1 MSYCLN
7 PECPSPENPDT
18 DFYCTACGHSL
29 LLGDRYRALEP
40 IGEGGFGKTYLAV
53 DDEFPDRPRC
63 VIKHV
68 FPGDGSD
75 SPAEDLE
82 RFRQE
87 VDRLEELGEHP
98 QIPALLD
105 YVEDEDGN
113 YLVQEFIDG
122 ENFEVALQEGGPFDE
137 DGIRQLLEDLLPVLA
152 FIHKRRVIHRDIKPQ
167 NLIAPIIDSPV
178 VLVDFG
184 SAKRATGT
192 ALARTGTVIGSAG
205 YLAPEQAMGKAV
217 FSSDLYSLGVTCVH
231 LLTGMHPFEL
241 FSVSQDDWV
250 WQDYLLEPISDE
262 LAYVLNRMLR
272 RSVQQRYRTATA
284 ALKDLRSPPL
294 ELDFTRSRRL
304 SYAIPKDIAAIA
316 GYAPEPTLS
325 PAPSPVAAP
334 ERGQPWYCA
343 HQLTGHSGS
352 VTTVAVSPS
361 GQVLASG
368 STDHRIILWNLQTG
382 TKLHTIEGRSL
393 WNHNGHGDRVNA
405 LHFTPDGTALVSGS
419 DDGTIKLWNLSNRT
433 LISTLSSAEW
443 LISAIAI
450 SPDGSLLVSGG
461 ANGAIEFWDLER
473 GEFIERIWHH
483 ENRISDLSIS
493 PDGKALL
500 SSSYDKTI
508 RLWDLRTAELVNT
521 FHSHRDRIGAMALS
535 FDWRVM
541 VSGGDDGDLTFWDVK
556 QAVPMK
562 TIQAHKDAIHSI
574 AASPAAWLFASGGD
588 DTCVQIW
595 SLEDKTG
602 NSSQVEEGYHCPL
615 APEGE
620 TLKEEAQGDGRSP
633 VIPDH
638 IHRLCILNH
647 VWSVNSLAF
656 SPKGHEL
663 VSGSADESIKI
674 WQRGA
679 GM

>member
-7 PECPSPENPDT
+7 PECPAPENPDT
-18 DFYCTACGHSL
+18 TLYCTACERSL

-40 IGEGGFGKTYLAV
+40 IGQGGFGKTYLAV
-53 DDEFPDRPRC
+53 DEAFPDKPRC

-68 FPGDGSD
+68 FPMEGGGATD
-75 SPAEDLE
+75 EDIE

-87 VDRLEELGEHP
+87 VDRLAELGEHP

-105 YVEDEDGN
+105 YVEEEDGN
-113 YLVQEFIDG
+113 YLIQEFIDG
-122 ENFEVALQEGGPFDE
+122 QDFETALEEGGPFDE

-152 FIHKRRVIHRDIKPQ
+152 FIHERRVIHRDIKPQ
-167 NLIAPIIDSPV
+167 NLIAPIVDSPV

-184 SAKRATGT
+184 SAKQATGT

-284 ALKDLRSPPL
+284 ALKDLRSPPP
-294 ELDFTRSRRL
+294 ELDFTHSRRL

-316 GYAPEPTLS
+316 YAPEPSSS
-325 PAPSPVAAP
+325 PQKTSPVAAP
-334 ERGQPWYCA
+334 ERGQPWYCT
-343 HQLTGHSGS
+343 HQLMGHSGS

-393 WNHNGHGDRVNA
+393 WSHDGHGDRINA

-419 DDGTIKLWNLSNRT
+419 DDGTIKLWNLSDRS
-433 LISTLSSAEW
+433 LISTLSSSEW
-443 LISAIAI
+443 VISAIAI

-483 ENRISDLSIS
+483 KNRISDLSIS

-521 FHSHRDRIGAMALS
+521 FHGHRDRIGAMAVS

-541 VSGGDDGDLTFWDVK
+541 VSGSDDGELTFWDLK
-556 QAVPMK
+556 QAVPLK

-574 AASPAAWLFASGGD
+574 TSSPISWLFASGGD
-588 DTCVQIW
+588 DTCVQVW
-595 SLEDKTG
+595 SLEDEMRKDLKG
-602 NSSQVEEGYHCPL
+602 EETYHDRLVSTL
-615 APEGE
+615 APTQESR
-620 TLKEEAQGDGRSP
+620 EERRSP
-633 VIPDH
+633 PVPNH

-674 WQRGA
+674 WQRGS
-679 GM
+679 GL